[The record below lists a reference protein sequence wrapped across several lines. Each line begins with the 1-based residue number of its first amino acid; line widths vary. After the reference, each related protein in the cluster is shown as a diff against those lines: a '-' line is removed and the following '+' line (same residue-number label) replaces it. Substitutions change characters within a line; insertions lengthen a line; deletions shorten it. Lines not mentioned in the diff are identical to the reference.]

1 MSPSRRRSRMI
12 KAQSLSLSRLFTSLL
27 IGSAAIL
34 CIGCATDGARQ
45 QAAYDRKIQ
54 RTEQLLIAAGDADSL
69 AAAAMLSMG
78 PTVNPVQR
86 LTLIAR
92 AVSKAPDR
100 PDLVW
105 LNVRLCT
112 RVDTCDP
119 EPLEAQLRAL
129 DPDNGAAW
137 FDSIARAGSRNDAVA
152 VRKDLSAIANS
163 RRFDMYW
170 NATIVHSTNAI
181 LRTHT
186 MDLPTALV
194 ATIGMASATTVPAY
208 QTIMKACKGDQLLD
222 PDVLSAC
229 RRVSA
234 VMRAGDTYLTEMV
247 GIAIAKRAWPDGS
260 PTYVDAISA
269 RRVAHYRMDADGKL
283 SLHRFLSSEYAAK
296 RLQLMT
302 EEKTEQ
308 EVTLA
313 EILNAR
319 WSPNPPSDYTDR

>member
-1 MSPSRRRSRMI
+1 MI
-12 KAQSLSLSRLFTSLL
+12 KAQSLFLSRLSTSLL
-27 IGSAAIL
+27 IGLAAIL
-34 CIGCATDGARQ
+34 CNGCITDGVRQ

-54 RTEQLLIAAGDADSL
+54 RTEQLLIATGDADSL
-69 AAAAMLSMG
+69 AAAAMLSIG

-112 RVDTCDP
+112 QVDSCNP

-137 FDSIARAGSRNDAVA
+137 FDSIGRAGSRNDVVA
-152 VRKDLSAIANS
+152 VRKDLSAIATS
-163 RRFDMYW
+163 RRFDTYW
-170 NATIVHSTNAI
+170 NATIVHITNAI
-181 LRTHT
+181 LKTHT

-194 ATIGMASATTVPAY
+194 ATIGMASAMAVPPY
-208 QTIMKACKGDQLLD
+208 QTIVNACKGDPLQD
-222 PDVLSAC
+222 PDVLSTC
-229 RRVSA
+229 RQVST
-234 VMRAGDTYLTEMV
+234 VMRGGDTYLTEMI
-247 GIAIAKRAWPDGS
+247 GIAIAKRAWPEGS

-296 RLQLMT
+296 RLQLMM
-302 EEKTEQ
+302 EKKTEQ
-308 EVTLA
+308 EVNLA

-319 WSPNPPSDYTDR
+319 WSPNPPSDYTDRWSGS

>member
-1 MSPSRRRSRMI
+1 MI
-12 KAQSLSLSRLFTSLL
+12 KAQSLSLSRFAMSSL
-27 IGSAAIL
+27 IGLTAIL
-34 CIGCATDGARQ
+34 CYGCATDGVRQ
-45 QAAYDRKIQ
+45 QAAYNRKIQ

-69 AAAAMLSMG
+69 AAAAILSIG

-112 RVDTCDP
+112 QVDSCNP
-119 EPLEAQLRAL
+119 EPPEAQLRVL

-137 FDSIARAGSRNDAVA
+137 FDSIGRAGSRNDVVA
-152 VRKDLSAIANS
+152 VRKNLSAIATS
-163 RRFDMYW
+163 RRFDTYW
-170 NATIVHSTNAI
+170 NITIVHITNAI
-181 LRTHT
+181 LKTHT
-186 MDLPTALV
+186 MDLPTALA
-194 ATIGMASATTVPAY
+194 ATFGMVSATAVPPY
-208 QTIMKACKGDQLLD
+208 QTIVNACKGDPLKD
-222 PDVLSAC
+222 PDVLNTC
-229 RRVSA
+229 RKIST
-234 VMRAGDTYLTEMV
+234 VMRGGDTYLTEMV
-247 GIAIAKRAWPDGS
+247 GIAIAKRAWPEGS

-269 RRVAHYRMDADGKL
+269 RRVGHYRMDADGKL

-302 EEKTEQ
+302 EKKTEQ

-313 EILNAR
+313 EILNAK